1 MNRGQRTGHGRIW
14 GMLFLVMPLLLFWAL
29 FPVIQT
35 EKITPPLIQQIG
47 NSEKKIPVKM
57 VWDSVLVV
65 TVHTP
70 LESAA
75 TGVLVNPGQAD
86 EFLAGQFTTYHSS
99 TKKFRYLIS
108 LERHVPK
115 RVLYSTR
122 KTGYMKIIIEYKSTS
137 GSRLYAICHQ

>member
-86 EFLAGQFTTYHSS
+86 EFLAGQIEATGTYRFSLPQKPKEVQLIDLI
-99 TKKFRYLIS
+99 KKK
-108 LERHVPK
+108 E
-115 RVLYSTR
+115 LYR
-122 KTGYMKIIIEYKSTS
+122 LDIE
-137 GSRLYAICHQ
+137 